1 MAHTTLASTD
11 RALEKIDDFVGEYLS
26 GFVGVQMRVPY
37 AATVVADEPFPVG
50 VTVELHGL
58 HPAIILNG
66 RHVVVVPTP
75 LDVAARGRINVVLDG
90 AVYAIHRENLRAV
103 ATP

>member
-1 MAHTTLASTD
+1 MA
-11 RALEKIDDFVGEYLS
+11 RAPVPSELVEDIENDFPRLMEQRRDFVGDDDD
-26 GFVGVQMRVPY
+26 

-50 VTVELHGL
+50 ATVELHGL

>member
-11 RALEKIDDFVGEYLS
+11 RALERIDDFVGEYLS
-26 GFVGVQMRVPY
+26 GFI
-37 AATVVADEPFPVG
+37 
-50 VTVELHGL
+50 ELHGL

>member
-11 RALEKIDDFVGEYLS
+11 RALERIDDFVGEYLS
-26 GFVGVQMRVPY
+26 GFI
-37 AATVVADEPFPVG
+37 
-50 VTVELHGL
+50 ELHGL

-75 LDVAARGRINVVLDG
+75 LAVAARGRINVVLDR
-90 AVYAIHRENLRAV
+90 AVHAIHRENLRAV

>member
-1 MAHTTLASTD
+1 MA
-11 RALEKIDDFVGEYLS
+11 RAPVPSELVADIENDFPRLMEQRRDFIGDDDD
-26 GFVGVQMRVPY
+26 